1 MPILL
6 MTCVQVNVLATR
18 VYDNSILK
26 DYEKIEIIAE
36 LQNSAEDQP
45 CRVGTGRKRH
55 TKERE

>member
-1 MPILL
+1 